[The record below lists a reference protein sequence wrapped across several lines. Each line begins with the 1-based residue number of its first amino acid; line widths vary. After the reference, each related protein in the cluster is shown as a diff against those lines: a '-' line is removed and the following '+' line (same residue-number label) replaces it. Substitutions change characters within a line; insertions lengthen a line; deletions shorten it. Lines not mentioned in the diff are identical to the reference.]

1 MAKSAYNKNMSLK
14 NIKKM
19 LIYTY
24 WSRKG
29 GAMEY
34 QLKINEMLN
43 ELTSSFMG
51 TVLKDELLKN
61 HTYFKIG
68 GPASILT
75 VPENTEDLKCVLK
88 LIKKYE
94 IDYFVIGNGTNLL
107 ISDEGYK
114 GIIVKIGDKF
124 NKIERNG
131 NKVTVGAG
139 VLLSSLAKYLAKEE
153 LAGFEFASGIPG
165 YLGGAV
171 PMNAGAYGGEMKDVI
186 RKVKCMDVDGN
197 IHEFNNEE
205 MEFAYRRTK
214 ISDSQHIVLEAELQ
228 LSQGREEDIM
238 AIIRGLNEKR
248 TSKQPLNL
256 PSAGSTFKRPQNGYA
271 SKLIEDAGL
280 KGLKYKGA
288 MVSDK
293 HSGFIVSYD
302 NACCEDV
309 LELMRIVISNV
320 YDKFG
325 IKLEPE
331 IKIIGTRL

>member
-1 MAKSAYNKNMSLK
+1 
-14 NIKKM
+14 
-19 LIYTY
+19 
-24 WSRKG
+24 
-29 GAMEY
+29 MEY
-34 QLKINEMLN
+34 QLKINN
-43 ELTSSFMG
+43 IIDELTLNFKG
-51 TVLKDELLKN
+51 TVLKDEMLKN

-68 GPASILT
+68 GPASIFV
-75 VPENTEDLKCVLK
+75 VPVDEDDLRTVLK

-94 IDYFVIGNGTNLL
+94 IDYFIIGNGTNLL
-107 ISDEGYK
+107 VSDEGYK
-114 GIIVKIGDKF
+114 GIIIKIGDKF
-124 NKIERNG
+124 NKIVRDG

-139 VLLSSLAKYLAKEE
+139 VLLSSLAKYFAKEG

-171 PMNAGAYGGEMKDVI
+171 PMNAGAYGGEMKDI
-186 RKVKCMDVDGN
+186 ISRVKCMDSDGD
-197 IHEFNNEE
+197 IHLFSNEE
-205 MEFAYRRTK
+205 MEFAYRHTK
-214 ISDSQHIVLEAELQ
+214 ISDSEYIVLEAEL
-228 LSQGREEDIM
+228 LLTPGNEGDIM
-238 AIIRGLNEKR
+238 AVIRELNEKR
-248 TSKQPLNL
+248 ITKQPLSL

-309 LELMRIVISNV
+309 LGLMRIVISTV

-331 IKIIGTRL
+331 IKIIGTKL

>member
-1 MAKSAYNKNMSLK
+1 
-14 NIKKM
+14 
-19 LIYTY
+19 
-24 WSRKG
+24 
-29 GAMEY
+29 MEY
-34 QLKINEMLN
+34 QLKINNIMD
-43 ELTSSFMG
+43 ELTLNFKG
-51 TVLKDELLKN
+51 TVLKDEMLKN

-68 GPASILT
+68 GPASIFV
-75 VPENTEDLKCVLK
+75 VPVDEDDLRTVLK

-94 IDYFVIGNGTNLL
+94 IDYFIIGNGTNLL
-107 ISDEGYK
+107 VSDEGYK
-114 GIIVKIGDKF
+114 GIIIKIGDKF
-124 NKIERNG
+124 NKIVRDG

-139 VLLSSLAKYLAKEE
+139 VLLSSLAKYFAKEG

-171 PMNAGAYGGEMKDVI
+171 PMNAGAYGGEMKDI
-186 RKVKCMDVDGN
+186 ISRVKCMDSDGD
-197 IHEFNNEE
+197 IHVFSNEE
-205 MEFAYRRTK
+205 MEFAYRHTK
-214 ISDSQHIVLEAELQ
+214 ISDSEYIVLEAEL
-228 LSQGREEDIM
+228 LLTPGNEEDIM
-238 AIIRGLNEKR
+238 AVIRELNEKR
-248 TSKQPLNL
+248 ITKQPLSL

-309 LELMRIVISNV
+309 LGLMRIVISTV

-331 IKIIGTRL
+331 IKIIGTKL